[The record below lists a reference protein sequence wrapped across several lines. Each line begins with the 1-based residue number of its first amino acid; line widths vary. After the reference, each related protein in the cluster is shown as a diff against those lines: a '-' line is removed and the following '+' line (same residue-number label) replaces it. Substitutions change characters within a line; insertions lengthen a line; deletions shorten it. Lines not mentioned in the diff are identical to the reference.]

1 MIKTLRIVRVKKMNI
16 LITSAGRR
24 TKLVEYFKN
33 ELKNEGSVI
42 VTDCDNLA
50 PTLYIADKSYIV
62 PRIDDENYLYTIKEI
77 CKREDIDGIL
87 SLIDP
92 ELSLL
97 SRHKDEFE
105 ELGVKVIV
113 SDYDIVEICFDK
125 MNMFRFLIDNGFKT
139 AKTYDDFKDF
149 SKDYKKRNIT
159 LPVFVKPRKGS
170 ASLGINKID
179 DIDILSI
186 LKSKDDNLLIQEFL
200 DGKEY
205 GIDVYVDLIS
215 KEVVSIYAKEK
226 IKMRAGETDK
236 AVSVVDNKLFDLID
250 DFIKKL
256 GVVGP
261 IDIDVFKIN
270 GEYYISEVNPRFGG
284 GYLLAYEGGEN
295 FPYYIKNNLKGV
307 ANKRNIGEY
316 KESIYMFKHDT
327 LIIKEGSKLI

>member
-1 MIKTLRIVRVKKMNI
+1 MNI

-33 ELKNEGSVI
+33 EFKDEGNVI

-62 PRIDDENYLYTIKEI
+62 PRIDDESYLSTIKEI
-77 CKREDIDGIL
+77 CKKEDVDGIL

-97 SRHKDEFE
+97 SSHKDEFE

-113 SDYDIVEICFDK
+113 SDYDVVETCFDK
-125 MNMFRFLIDNGFKT
+125 MDMFQFLVDNGFKT
-139 AKTYDDFKDF
+139 AKTYDSLEEFN
-149 SKDYKKRNIT
+149 KDYEKENIT

-179 DIDILSI
+179 DTDILNI
-186 LKSKDDNLLIQEFL
+186 LKSEDDNLLIQEFL
-200 DGKEY
+200 NGKEY

-236 AVSVVDNKLFDLID
+236 AVSILDNKLFDLID
-250 DFIKKL
+250 YFIKKL

-261 IDIDVFKIN
+261 IDIDVFKVD

-295 FPYYIKNNLKGV
+295 FPHYIKNNLKGI
-307 ANKRNIGEY
+307 ANKRNIGKYNED
-316 KESIYMFKHDT
+316 IYMFKHDT
-327 LIIKEGSKLI
+327 LIIKEESKLI